1 MKWFGITM
9 KKNDEIIL
17 DILDYTA
24 DGSGVGRYE
33 GMAVF
38 VPLTAVGDTVRVK
51 ILKVKKT
58 YAYGKVLEILES
70 SNCRTDNNCSAFSR
84 CGGCVFRH
92 ISYDAELKAKENRVR
107 ETIKRIGG
115 VDLKPEPI
123 MFDKDS
129 HYRNKAQYPVNEEGK
144 AGFFATHS
152 HRIIPNNNC
161 YLQPVIFENLVKAVE
176 NWIEKYSISIYN
188 EEKHQ
193 GLLRHIYIRQGEKT
207 KEIMVVL
214 VINGD
219 TLPYADELI
228 SSLKEIAL
236 DDLKSVQINI
246 NKADTNVILGEKCV
260 TLFGSD
266 YITDILC
273 GIKIRLSPLSFYQVN
288 HTMAEKLYRKVA
300 EYGQVEGKTVLD
312 LYCGA
317 GTIGLSLANK
327 AKKVIGVEII
337 PEAIKDAKFNAQNN
351 GIENAEFYCM
361 DATDFAEKSAKEN
374 LKADVIVVDPPRK
387 GITEELIDTISNKFK
402 PKRVVYVS
410 CDVGTLARDIKI
422 FGEKGYNLVEY
433 TPADLFPRTSH
444 CETVALLV
452 KN

>member
-1 MKWFGITM
+1 M

-17 DILDYTA
+17 SISDYTA
-24 DGSGVGRYE
+24 EGSGVGKYE

-70 SNCRTDNNCSAFSR
+70 ANCRTENDCSAFSR

-92 ISYDAELKAKENRVR
+92 ISYKAELKAKENRIR
-107 ETIKRIGG
+107 ETVKRIGG
-115 VDLKPEPI
+115 VDLAPQPI
-123 MFDKDS
+123 MFDS
-129 HYRNKAQYPVNEEGK
+129 ENHYRNKAQYPVNLEGK

-152 HRIIPNNNC
+152 HRIIQNSNC
-161 YLQPVIFENLVKAVE
+161 LLQPEIFEGIVKTVE

-193 GLLRHIYIRQGEKT
+193 GLLRHIYIRQGAVT
-207 KEIMVVL
+207 KEIMVTL
-214 VINGD
+214 VINGE
-219 TLPYADELI
+219 TLPFAEELI
-228 SSLKEIAL
+228 SAL
-236 DDLKSVQINI
+236 RETAKDDLKSVQINL
-246 NKADTNVILGEKCV
+246 NREDTNVILGEKCV

-273 GIKIRLSPLSFYQVN
+273 GVKIRLSPLSFYQVN
-288 HTMAEKLYRKVA
+288 HTMAEKLYKKAA
-300 EYGQVEGKTVLD
+300 EYGEVEGKTVLD

-317 GTIGLSLANK
+317 GTIGLSLAHK
-327 AKKVIGVEII
+327 AKRVIGVEII
-337 PEAIKDAKFNAQNN
+337 PEAIKDAKFNAKNN
-351 GIENAEFYCM
+351 GINNAEFYCM
-361 DATDFAEKSAKEN
+361 DATEFAEKSAKEN

-387 GITEELIDTISNKFK
+387 GLTEELILTIAESFC
-402 PKRVVYVS
+402 PERVVYVS

-422 FGEKGYNLVEY
+422 FGQNGYKLKEY

-452 KN
+452 KE